1 MPQNACDLIKEE
13 ANKKINDFKKTRYK
27 DKNKA
32 INDYKADCSNYKI
45 FPSTLK
51 FNESKSS
58 AHKALAKALK
68 DGYKNLKPS
77 IRKQFKL
84 EFYKNNE
91 RRCPMCG
98 QLLETSKKS
107 SSDIPTADLDHFFP
121 KDKFPQFA
129 LLPQNLIPTCME
141 CNRIEKLREDITPRE
156 FKCALEELKLLKDFE
171 KHPQR
176 YFNIWHKLEYDFD
189 SEEIKLRDKPNA
201 KKLIALY
208 GLEERY
214 FAIRDKC
221 FNILFNIIKHS
232 DIRSPESLERLL
244 ENMASA
250 NWHEVNDGYSLNN
263 SPKLWQEFLEWILY
277 SESNLLALWEEVRDS
292 SACMNNYSII

>member
-1 MPQNACDLIKEE
+1 MSQTACAKINELS
-13 ANKKINDFKKTRYK
+13 KKIVKEFKTEELSDRDQAIKDYENDCLNYLNFPEKFDFNENKSTAHKELAERFKK
-27 DKNKA
+27 
-32 INDYKADCSNYKI
+32 
-45 FPSTLK
+45 
-51 FNESKSS
+51 
-58 AHKALAKALK
+58 
-68 DGYKNLKPS
+68 GYEKLNPDIK
-77 IRKQFKL
+77 KQFKL
-84 EFYKNNE
+84 EFYKKHE

-107 SSDIPTADLDHFFP
+107 DSKIPTADLDHFYP

-141 CNRIEKLREDITPRE
+141 CNRIEKLTAEITPSE
-156 FKCALEELKLLKDFE
+156 FKGALSELNLLIDFK

-176 YFNIWHKLEYDFD
+176 YFKIWHKLEYDFD
-189 SEEIKLRDKPNA
+189 SEEIKLQGKPNT

-214 FAIRDKC
+214 LAIKEKC

-232 DIRSPESLERLL
+232 DIRSPESLEKFL

-263 SPKLWQEFLEWILY
+263 SPEIWQEFIEDILY
-277 SESNLLALWEEVRDS
+277 NENKLIALWEEVKD
-292 SACMNNYSII
+292 YSKINFNFTY